1 MKDYERVRLV
11 PLVSFWPDRGYFY
24 NPMALIAMAVHSTED
39 NKRIP
44 YTRQTLESLERT
56 VNFTKHRLFVIDNE
70 SSQATK
76 DLLMEFQSRIPFT
89 LITNEVN
96 VGTAKAI
103 NQAWKNRLPG
113 ESVVKMDD
121 DVTIDYIGWAD
132 LLEEAISRAPE
143 QIGICCLK
151 RRDLDERSYY
161 PEGDWRRSFIH
172 MLHQEKGE
180 DCIIIEEVNHAIGTV
195 QMYNSRL
202 IDKIGG
208 LFQMS
213 KYSFDDSLAGI
224 RCHKAGFI
232 SCFVPYIRIH
242 HVDPGGTEYTQ
253 WKSKHAGEL
262 MDEYNRIKAG
272 YQNGSIDIFTPF
284 E

>member
-1 MKDYERVRLV
+1 M
-11 PLVSFWPDRGYFY
+11 S
-24 NPMALIAMAVHSTED
+24 ALIAMAVHSTED
-39 NKRIP
+39 NKRMP

-76 DLLMEFQSRIPFT
+76 DLLIEFQSRIPFI
-89 LITNEVN
+89 LITNLVN

-113 ESVVKMDD
+113 EHVVKKDD
-121 DVTIDYIGWAD
+121 DVVIEYIGWAD

-143 QIGICCLK
+143 QIGIICLK
-151 RRDLDERSYY
+151 RNDLDERSYH
-161 PEGDWRRSFIH
+161 PEGDWARSYIH
-172 MLHQEKGE
+172 MLHQDKGQR
-180 DCIIIEEVNHAIGTV
+180 CIIIEEVNHAIGTV

-202 IDKIGG
+202 IDRIGG
-208 LFQMS
+208 LFQMNAL
-213 KYSFDDSLAGI
+213 YSFDDSLAGV

-232 SCFVPYIRIH
+232 NCFIPYIEIH
-242 HVDPGGTEYTQ
+242 HVDSGGTDYVA
-253 WKSKHAGEL
+253 WKSKYAGDL
-262 MDEYNRIKAG
+262 MEEFNRVRAG
-272 YQNGSIDIFTPF
+272 YNDGSIDIFHPF